1 VTTAP
6 RLRQSVRALILDPQD
21 HVLLVRSHWEPAPAM
36 SPAELVAEHVHEIR
50 WWSPEELARQDAVFA
65 PRAMPSLIDR
75 LGREGV
81 PEAPLLFSG
90 F

>member
-1 VTTAP
+1 
-6 RLRQSVRALILDPQD
+6 
-21 HVLLVRSHWEPAPAM
+21 M